1 MFPWGI
7 EFNIFSFS
15 SFSNPLN
22 TEETIIRTA
31 TPKDT
36 EPKDN
41 LETKDKNPSF
51 LELKYLR
58 AIKKGRFCLNRFYL
72 RAFFL
77 ADSNILPL

>member
-1 MFPWGI
+1 M
-7 EFNIFSFS
+7 EFNIFSFN
-15 SFSNPLN
+15 SFSNPLK

-31 TPKDT
+31 TPRDT
-36 EPKDN
+36 EPRVN
-41 LETKDKNPSF
+41 LETKDRNPSF
-51 LELKYLR
+51 LELKYLK

>member
-1 MFPWGI
+1 M
-7 EFNIFSFS
+7 
-15 SFSNPLN
+15 
-22 TEETIIRTA
+22 RTA

-58 AIKKGRFCLNRFYL
+58 AIKKGRFCFNRFYL

>member
-15 SFSNPLN
+15 SFSNPLK
-22 TEETIIRTA
+22 TDETIIRTA
-31 TPKDT
+31 TPRDT

>member
-1 MFPWGI
+1 M
-7 EFNIFSFS
+7 
-15 SFSNPLN
+15 
-22 TEETIIRTA
+22 RTA

-51 LELKYLR
+51 LEWKYLR
-58 AIKKGRFCLNRFYL
+58 ALKKGRFCLNRFYL